1 MKKVTNSAMNR
12 EMRTPPTSAN
22 LRKGDQVQVI
32 TGRDKGKSGRVLAV
46 NPAKRTVTV
55 EHVGIIKRHTRPNPS
70 KNVKGGIVEKEGSMS
85 ISNILLLC
93 PACNKGTR
101 LGHKVLPDGTKERIC
116 RRCGNTLE
124 K

>member
-1 MKKVTNSAMNR
+1 MRPMRNRVEQSPSA
-12 EMRTPPTSAN
+12 AGIK
-22 LRKGDQVQVI
+22 KGDQVRVM
-32 TGRDKGKSGRVLAV
+32 TGRDRGKTGRVLGV
-46 NPAKRTVTV
+46 NPAKRTVMV
-55 EHVGIIKRHTRPNPS
+55 EHANIIKRHTRANPS
-70 KNVKGGIVEKEGSMS
+70 KNVKGGVLEKEGSMS